1 MGTVIMSFPL
11 RIGVSASFFHPD
23 PDRKIFKGKRL
34 LYLEEELVH
43 WVMSAGALPVM
54 VPTSAGSIS
63 PDDIVHE
70 LDGLVLQGGSD
81 VSPESYGETPLRP
94 EWSGDRFRDLY
105 EQALIFAC
113 FRRNVPVFGV
123 CRGLQILNVA
133 CGGSLYQ
140 DIALQ
145 VPGAREHR
153 NGDIYDRLRH
163 VVQFEPGSRLAA
175 MYPGPQG
182 EIISIHHQAIKDLG
196 EGLVVEARSVED
208 GIIEAIRLVRD
219 PAGGEVAPYA
229 CGVQWHPEFQKLHET
244 HLLDPA
250 PLLQEFFAEARRRRE
265 EREAAP
271 AIAPSTA
278 AR

>member
-1 MGTVIMSFPL
+1 M

-54 VPTSAGSIS
+54 VPTRAGSIS

-94 EWSGDRFRDLY
+94 EWAGDRFRDLY
-105 EQALIFAC
+105 EQELIFAC
-113 FRRNVPVFGV
+113 FRRKVPVFGV

-133 CGGSLYQ
+133 CGGTLYQ

-163 VVQFEPGSRLAA
+163 VIRFEPGSRLAA
-175 MYPGPQG
+175 LYPEPHG

-196 EGLVVEARSVED
+196 PGLAVEARSVED

-219 PAGGEVAPYA
+219 PDGGALAPYA
-229 CGVQWHPEFQKLHET
+229 CGVQWHPEFQKPHET

-250 PLLQEFFAEARRRRE
+250 PLMQEFFAEARRRRE

-271 AIAPSTA
+271 ASASASSGAT
-278 AR
+278 R